1 MKREKAHKLLDKI
14 IDGTFERGWN
24 SGHATGYSDGV
35 DDGVMTHK
43 EMIRN
48 RLTMYLETCMNTNK
62 MREAQFTNEMIQYLM
77 WEYDPEQAEAD
88 IKAEEENSDGYGL
101 IL

>member
-1 MKREKAHKLLDKI
+1 MKREKAHKLLGKV
-14 IDGTFERGWN
+14 IDGTFMRGWEI
-24 SGHATGYSDGV
+24 GHAVGYSDGV
-35 DDGVMTHK
+35 DDGVMSHK

-77 WEYDPEQAEAD
+77 WEYDPEQTEAD
-88 IKAEEENSDGYGL
+88 LKAEEESSDGYGL